1 MKKVHFIDNVEISL
15 FSKNKLAYAYFGR
28 RIFLSLLAGKFATF
42 EQMLLT
48 DQAFFLNGV
57 CVLQAPVF
65 FLKGFSVGKYEPT
78 KFTNKQHFS
87 LWFRRLNLSS
97 DWKYSSKKC
106 AISVLYLCIY
116 LSSLRSHSF
125 LLIRAESIR
134 NIHQSVCKKKEERNH
149 KLTNA
154 LEYKLCFL
162 KQ

>member
-1 MKKVHFIDNVEISL
+1 MG
-15 FSKNKLAYAYFGR
+15 YAYYKR
-28 RIFLSLLAGKFATF
+28 
-42 EQMLLT
+42 
-48 DQAFFLNGV
+48 
-57 CVLQAPVF
+57 PYF
-65 FLKGFSVGKYEPT
+65 FLKGFSGKYEPT

-106 AISVLYLCIY
+106 AISVLYLCIN
-116 LSSLRSHSF
+116 LSSLGSHSF

-134 NIHQSVCKKKEERNH
+134 NIHQSVCKKKKKERNH

-162 KQ
+162 KQWLSQKQLFCYVLRVKCSI

>member
-1 MKKVHFIDNVEISL
+1 MIIQDKWKVQFIGNVDWNITIFEKKKNWRML
-15 FSKNKLAYAYFGR
+15 FLGAVF
-28 RIFLSLLAGKFATF
+28 FLSLLAGKFATF

-106 AISVLYLCIY
+106 AISVLYLCIN

-134 NIHQSVCKKKEERNH
+134 NIHQSVCKKK
-149 KLTNA
+149 K
-154 LEYKLCFL
+154 KG
-162 KQ
+162 KKS